1 MGLNLLSKTKTND
14 SQAKG
19 GETEKASTSATKKA
33 GAASADSAA
42 EAKKSKTSKSRHEK
56 QREKLLNENSSF
68 YIKEAYKTLR
78 TNITF
83 SMPYEGCRKLMVTSS
98 LASEGKSLNCMN
110 IALTFAET
118 GAKVLVIDCDLRRP
132 NVHRLLGLEATPG
145 LSNYLINMNTV
156 EEIIKRPEGKN
167 IDVITSGDI
176 PPNPAELLGSDR
188 FREFVG
194 TVEKNYDIILFDTCP
209 VNIVTDTAIISKIIP
224 EVIIVALQ
232 NSTEKDS
239 LKDAVNQLEF
249 SGAKIIGFILN
260 GVEYTS
266 KGGYKYRYG
275 RKYYRIGGRYSR
287 NYGYYD
293 RYGYGNNHGYSSN
306 RKNSENK

>member
-1 MGLNLLSKTKTND
+1 MGIKLLSKNKTND
-14 SQAKG
+14 S
-19 GETEKASTSATKKA
+19 TEKHSNNAKTVNVAKA
-33 GAASADSAA
+33 GAVQTSSI
-42 EAKKSKTSKSRHEK
+42 KKSKGHKSRQEK
-56 QREKLLNENSSF
+56 DREKLLGENSSF

-83 SMPYEGCRKLMVTSS
+83 SMPYTGCRKLMVASS

-110 IALTFAET
+110 VALTFAET
-118 GAKVLVIDCDLRRP
+118 GAKVLLVDCDLRRP
-132 NVHRLLGLEATPG
+132 NVHRLLNLDATPG
-145 LSNYLINMNTV
+145 LSNYLINMNTI
-156 EEIIKRPEGKN
+156 EEIIKHPEGRN

-188 FREFVG
+188 FREFVSKI
-194 TVEKNYDIILFDTCP
+194 EQNYDIILFDTCP
-209 VNIVTDTAIISKIIP
+209 VNIVTDTAILSKIIP
-224 EVIIVALQ
+224 EVVVVALQ

-239 LKDAVNQLEF
+239 LKDAVDQLEF

-293 RYGYGNNHGYSSN
+293 RYGYGSGGYGQTVKKRVESKST
-306 RKNSENK
+306 K